1 MYANV
6 LREKKIVNGLLQR
19 NYNIQVLYSSEFDEF
34 KNITPD
40 KNSQIFDAKPKVDI
54 FLNSKKITDS
64 GNFKT
69 LIDSVK
75 ACHSEIIVNYIK
87 KIFNRNKEEKEN
99 NNEKE
104 KECINLNFLNDNIDY
119 DKVPIEYF
127 EKYITSEKIAKEDVT
142 LLFKQIPNVIDI
154 LNNMTSPNEK
164 RPRFSFVFP
173 SGYLNNIHYE
183 YINKNILNIY
193 GLITNYAPES
203 MIFYI
208 GKKYPDVYM
217 SLLAKKDK
225 LIKQENKNNNE
236 KSDSSSNK
244 QEVIHY
250 YMNIIYSEND
260 PLYKDTLYTNVNK
273 LQLKSDEAVYGSNNI
288 QFNNFVNLL
297 RNNKK
302 YEKYF
307 NKIIFIIANDGF
319 DLIDFNIYNILICND
334 VVFIGEG
341 SENIQRIRDITM
353 TYWKPCIDQF

>member
-34 KNITPD
+34 KNITSD

-64 GNFKT
+64 GNFKA

-75 ACHSEIIVNYIK
+75 ACHSEIIVEYIK

-99 NNEKE
+99 KIDNEKE
-104 KECINLNFLNDNIDY
+104 KEIECINFNFFNDNINY

-127 EKYITSEKIAKEDVT
+127 EKYITSEKITKEDAT

-173 SGYLNNIHYE
+173 SGYLNNIRYE

-208 GKKYPDVYM
+208 GKKFPDVYM

-225 LIKQENKNNNE
+225 LIKQENKNNE
-236 KSDSSSNK
+236 

-250 YMNIIYSEND
+250 YMNIIYSEDN
-260 PLYKDTLYTNVNK
+260 PLYKNTFYNNVNK
-273 LQLKSDEAVYGSNNI
+273 LQLKSDEVAYGSNNI

-319 DLIDFNIYNILICND
+319 DLIDFNNMYNILNCND

-341 SENIQRIRDITM
+341 SENIQRVRDITM